1 MLKHDPTYLPNTY
14 LQYYLLPKR
23 SLATL
28 DPNWTRANEVMAG
41 RERRVFAECEE
52 AIKNDSAENTT
63 AVKID
68 LNKKNAHGDMIVEI
82 AESIYNDT
90 NKYYIVIVKNDNIIS
105 NFEKDAMVEVLCKLG
120 KDGAKP
126 YKVGKISTYYKALM
140 QQQYAYEK
148 LAVEA
153 YFENSYL
160 KALQALTL
168 NRTVVDQELAKKILD
183 SLIEINGSYWP
194 ELK

>member
-1 MLKHDPTYLPNTY
+1 
-14 LQYYLLPKR
+14 
-23 SLATL
+23 
-28 DPNWTRANEVMAG
+28 
-41 RERRVFAECEE
+41 
-52 AIKNDSAENTT
+52 
-63 AVKID
+63 
-68 LNKKNAHGDMIVEI
+68 
-82 AESIYNDT
+82 
-90 NKYYIVIVKNDNIIS
+90 
-105 NFEKDAMVEVLCKLG
+105 
-120 KDGAKP
+120 
-126 YKVGKISTYYKALM
+126 M